1 VDYLLALT
9 LLGVAAGAYWLGL
22 RQAAARR
29 SEQPAAPTPPAPSE
43 AKHPVLELAARVPLE
58 GGHPRRLL
66 QDPAFLAAVR
76 MTVSSRDTSLEL
88 ARLADS
94 SGNNAALACIAL
106 EALRERGPDEQAGM
120 RLLGEA
126 GRVRADLLYF
136 YLRALPV
143 LLPGLPLVGP
153 VLLGVAETWSADA
166 IRAVAVLHEV
176 LREFVAERVA
186 TGEAPILDEAAHRRL
201 NQVVAKDLA
210 LLVDRV
216 NHPALASIAEAAQ
229 GWRDGRIDTEFLS
242 TVGRLWTEEHGRAA
256 VASIVQYPAL
266 EPAVAELVGS
276 LDGSPPRSVLLLGE
290 AGAGKS
296 TLARLALR
304 RMQQS
309 GWTVFECGS
318 IDLIAGQVYIGQ
330 LEERLTRLLREIEA
344 RRRVIWY
351 VPDFANLA
359 WAGRHQYSRS
369 GAADQLLPHIERGEI
384 VVLGESQPGPFAEL
398 TRMLPAATQALRI
411 ARLSPVDPP
420 TALELAR
427 ARVADQ
433 AKALG
438 AAEPLVDEAL
448 LREAWQLADQYL
460 RDRVAPG
467 NLLRLLD
474 VALERQLRAAGAERS
489 AVRPLALDDL
499 ILTLSTLT
507 GLPANILDEREVID
521 LAELRSFFDS
531 RVRGQPEAVDCLV
544 ERVAMIK
551 AGVTDPTRPA
561 GVFLFAG
568 PTGTGKTEIAKT
580 LAEYLFGSEQR
591 LIRLDMSELQTPE
604 SLSRI
609 LGEPGV
615 TIGPDRSLTESV
627 RKQPFSVVLLDEF
640 EKAHSNVWDLFL
652 QVFDDGRLTDR
663 RGVVAD
669 FRHSIVILTSN
680 LGARIPTGASLGF
693 GGADGA
699 FRVAAVT
706 REIDRAFRREF
717 INRLDRIVVFR
728 PLSRETMREILRRE
742 IDLALAR
749 RGLRNRSWAVEWEQ
763 AALDFLLEQGFTA
776 DLGARP
782 LKRAV
787 ERHFLAPLARTIVNH
802 QVPRGDQFLFVRS
815 DGSKLDVA
823 FIDPDAPPAI
833 EMSEET
839 LARTA
844 GTGTGTELLLAT
856 IVLRPQGTTAE
867 LDVLE
872 QRMAEI
878 AERVECES
886 WRERKAAGMQRM
898 SEGGFWESAS
908 RFAVLGEVE
917 YLDRIEAGL
926 DSCRSLLARL
936 KRPRRTP
943 TAGYPA
949 DLVGSLAQQLYLLE
963 VGCMDVLERRPKDAF
978 VEVDAAFG
986 GGGTAEERGAFAR
999 RVAAMYRAWAARR
1012 RMQIETLEE
1021 DGHDGSKS
1029 YRLLL
1034 AVSGYGAHTILAPEE
1049 GLHVHETPE
1058 DRGGHAFR
1066 KSVVHVRVAAQP
1078 DEPARV
1084 PGGRDPRS
1092 ALRVQAL
1099 AALASRNRDGLGIVR
1114 RYRDLPSP
1122 LVRDDVRGFR
1132 TGLLDAVL
1140 AGNFDVM

>member
-1 VDYLLALT
+1 MDYLLALT

-22 RQAAARR
+22 RQAAGRR
-29 SEQPAAPTPPAPSE
+29 TEASAGSEP
-43 AKHPVLELAARVPLE
+43 KHPVLELTARVRLG

-66 QDPAFLAAVR
+66 QDPTFLAAVKAA
-76 MTVSSRDTSLEL
+76 VASKDTSLEL
-88 ARLADS
+88 AGLADS
-94 SGNNAALACIAL
+94 MGDNPALACVAL
-106 EALRERGPDEQAGM
+106 EALRERGPDEEAGL

-126 GRVRADLLYF
+126 GRVRVDLLYF

-143 LLPGLPLVGP
+143 MLPGRPLVGR
-153 VLLGVAETWSADA
+153 VLLGVAETWSADS
-166 IRAVAVLHEV
+166 IRAASTLHEV
-176 LREFVAERVA
+176 LHEFVAARA
-186 TGEAPILDEAAHRRL
+186 DAGEAASLDEARSRL
-201 NQVVAKDLA
+201 NEVVAKDLA

-216 NHPALASIAEAAQ
+216 NHPALAALGEEAR
-229 GWRDGRIDTEFLS
+229 GWRNARIDTDFLS
-242 TVGRLWTEEHGRAA
+242 TVGRVWSEAHGRDA
-256 VASIVQYPAL
+256 VASIVDYPGL
-266 EPAVAELVGS
+266 EPAVAELVAA

-318 IDLIAGQVYIGQ
+318 VQLLAGQVYIGQ
-330 LEERLTRLLREIEA
+330 LEERLTHLLREIDA
-344 RRRVIWY
+344 RRRVVWY

-384 VVLGESQPGPFAEL
+384 VVLGESQPGPYAEL
-398 TRMLPAATQALRI
+398 TRMLPAATQTLRI
-411 ARLSPVDPP
+411 ARLSPVDRE

-427 ARVADQ
+427 RRVAEQ
-433 AKALG
+433 A
-438 AAEPLVDEAL
+438 AAPGTTGPLVDEAL

-474 VALERQLRAAGAERS
+474 VALERQLRAAGADRTGL
-489 AVRPLALDDL
+489 RPLTLDDL
-499 ILTLSTLT
+499 ILTLSALT
-507 GLPANILDEREVID
+507 GLPASILDEREVVD
-521 LAELRSFFDS
+521 LAELRHFFES
-531 RVRGQPEAVDCLV
+531 RVKGQPEAVDCLV

-609 LGEPGV
+609 LGEPAV
-615 TIGPDRSLTESV
+615 TVGPDRSLTESV

-640 EKAHSNVWDLFL
+640 EKAHTNVWDLFL

-669 FRHSIVILTSN
+669 FRHAIVILTSN

-693 GGADGA
+693 GEADGA
-699 FRVAAVT
+699 FRPAAVT

-742 IDLALAR
+742 IDLALGR

-782 LKRAV
+782 LKRAI
-787 ERHFLAPLARTIVNH
+787 ERHFLAPLAQTIVNH

-815 DGSKLDVA
+815 DGRKLEVA

-833 EMSEET
+833 EALDESP
-839 LARTA
+839 ARA
-844 GTGTGTELLLAT
+844 VGTTVPLYS
-856 IVLRPQGTTAE
+856 IVLRPSGTTVE
-867 LDVLE
+867 LDELE
-872 QRMAEI
+872 RRMAELG
-878 AERVECES
+878 ERVECAA

-898 SEGGFWESAS
+898 SESGFWESAS
-908 RFAVLGEVE
+908 RFSVLGEIE

-926 DSCRSLLARL
+926 GSCRSLLGRL
-936 KRPRRTP
+936 KRPRRSP
-943 TAGYPA
+943 RAGYPA

-978 VEVDAAFG
+978 VEVDAGFG
-986 GGGTAEERGAFAR
+986 SGGAADERGVFAR
-999 RVAAMYRAWAARR
+999 RVAAMYRAWAGRR
-1012 RMQIETLEE
+1012 RMQLETLEE
-1021 DGHDGSKS
+1021 DGEDGRKS

-1066 KSVVHVRVAAQP
+1066 KSVIHVRVAPQP
-1078 DEPARV
+1078 DEPARL
-1084 PGGRDPRS
+1084 PAGRDPRH

-1132 TGLLDAVL
+1132 TGLLDTVL